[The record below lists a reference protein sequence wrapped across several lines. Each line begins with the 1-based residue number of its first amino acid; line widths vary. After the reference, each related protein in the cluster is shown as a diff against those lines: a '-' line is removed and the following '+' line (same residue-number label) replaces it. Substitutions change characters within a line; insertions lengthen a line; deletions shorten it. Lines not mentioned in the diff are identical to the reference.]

1 MGDARPVSVTK
12 LPDYMNADAPLLSS
26 APLLLAPAEGLV
38 VRKAVTISRRSRFT
52 TWLLKTFLRPWLA
65 RLIRGSDE
73 KIARIQLQMSR
84 MRCPKTYGQPLEY
97 TVVGAL
103 PGHVVGDLRDTTKPV
118 ILWLHGGAFILPA
131 SPMAHLE
138 MACWFAAKLDAHVF
152 LPDYRLAPRN
162 RFPAALDDCE
172 RAYRMLLDLGFP
184 ASRIAIGG
192 DSAGG
197 NLTLGVLQ
205 RIRKHGWPMPACA
218 LPVSPATELGRIHA
232 PDSRPRRMKQDPI
245 LPIAALQRVDEMYAG
260 DHDASDPELSPLY
273 ADCRG
278 FPPIF
283 VLASDNEVLLD
294 DSVLFARRAKAHGVD
309 VRCEIWPMLP
319 HAFPLFGSLYPEVRL
334 ARQDMLTYLQA
345 QLGLPATARA
355 ERAVAA
361 MPARASDDSKPHA
374 RQRRTPS
381 V

>member
-1 MGDARPVSVTK
+1 MTTDTAAPV
-12 LPDYMNADAPLLSS
+12 APAFDTPSPS
-26 APLLLAPAEGLV
+26 PLLLAPAEGLV
-38 VRKAVTISRRSRFT
+38 VRRPVPISGRSRFI
-52 TWLLKTFLRPWLA
+52 TWLLKVFLRPWLA
-65 RLIRGSDE
+65 RAVRGSDE

-84 MRCPKTYGQPLEY
+84 MRCPNTYGQSLEY
-97 TVVGAL
+97 TVVGTL
-103 PGHVVGDLRDTTKPV
+103 PGHVVGDLRDTGKPV
-118 ILWLHGGAFILPA
+118 LLWLHGGAFILPA

-138 MACWFAAKLDAHVF
+138 MACWFAAKLGAHVF
-152 LPDYRLAPRN
+152 VPDYRLAPRN

-205 RIRKHGWPMPACA
+205 RIRKNGWPMPACA

-232 PDSRPRRMKQDPI
+232 PGSRPWKMKHDPI

-273 ADCRG
+273 ADCAG
-278 FPPIF
+278 FPPMLM
-283 VLASDNEVLLD
+283 LASDSEVLLD
-294 DSVLFARRAKAHGVD
+294 DTVLFARRAKAAGVD
-309 VRCEIWPMLP
+309 VRCEIWPVLP
-319 HAFPLFGSLYPEVRL
+319 HAFPLFGALYPEVRQ
-334 ARQDMLTYLQA
+334 ARLDMLAYLRARLNLEESTALQA
-345 QLGLPATARA
+345 ATVTPPSAPINAETADARGRVR
-355 ERAVAA
+355 RA
-361 MPARASDDSKPHA
+361 
-374 RQRRTPS
+374 PS

>member
-1 MGDARPVSVTK
+1 
-12 LPDYMNADAPLLSS
+12 MNADSTPLSS
-26 APLLLAPAEGLV
+26 APLLLAPAEGLI
-38 VRKAVTISRRSRFT
+38 VRKAITISGRSRFI

-84 MRCPKTYGQPLEY
+84 MRCPKTYGQSLEY

-103 PGHVVGDLRDTTKPV
+103 PGHVVGDLRDTSKPV

-138 MACWFAAKLDAHVF
+138 MACWFAAKLGAHVF

-184 ASRIAIGG
+184 AARIVIGG

-205 RIRKHGWPMPACA
+205 RIRKQGWPMPACA
-218 LPVSPATELGRIHA
+218 LPVSPATEMGRIHA
-232 PDSRPRRMKQDPI
+232 PDSRPWRMKQDPI

-260 DHDASDPELSPLY
+260 DHDASDPELSPMY

-278 FPPIF
+278 FPPMF

-309 VRCEIWPMLP
+309 VRCEIWPVLP
-319 HAFPLFGSLYPEVRL
+319 HAFPLFGALYPEVRL
-334 ARQDMLTYLQA
+334 ARQDMLAYMQA
-345 QLGLPATARA
+345 RLGLQPLESPKVGAVPKPQAIVAEPAKHA
-355 ERAVAA
+355 E
-361 MPARASDDSKPHA
+361 

-381 V
+381 I